1 MAFKI
6 KRFIPASP
14 LRNDVTPRFKVNL
27 GKVKSQATKDGEAG
41 YEADDKARK
50 NKTGIYAPKQKT
62 PRKKVTLKKFKAA
75 KINIGDQKGIGE
87 KDVLDSTPKISTK
100 KPTKKTA
107 PKDNSRKA
115 IRKRKKADKAAGV
128 SKSQMR
134 ANKAKSKSEAALEK
148 AKKSKNPDYKAQL
161 KRKSDRLAKRA
172 ERKGGSPV
180 KAVGDPKDPKDP
192 KKKYGKVTV
201 KKDKNEYGSNRITVS
216 QPYTTTTSGK
226 KTNKSYKQLAKEGGD
241 VAAAKKFNKNK
252 TSSGVRTRTMLYG
265 DAKPVGPKISVST
278 PKPKIDL
285 SKKPT
290 KPSNITVG
298 PSIPGGKKK
307 PPKIKKA
314 KSKRIH
320 IRKPSGR
327 GRVTGC
333 N

>member
-6 KRFIPASP
+6 QRFIPASP
-14 LRNDVTPRFKVNL
+14 LRNQGTPRLTLNL

-50 NKTGIYAPKQKT
+50 NKTGIYAPKQKKT
-62 PRKKVTLKKFKAA
+62 RKKVALTKTTAA

-148 AKKSKNPDYKAQL
+148 AKKSKNPSYRAQL

-172 ERKGGSPV
+172 ERKGGSPA
-180 KAVGDPKDPKDP
+180 KAIGDPKDP

-201 KKDKNEYGSNRITVS
+201 KKEKKGN
-216 QPYTTTTSGK
+216 TTTVTATRPYSTGGGK
-226 KTNKSYKQLAKEGGD
+226 KTYKQFEKEGGN
-241 VAAAKKFNKNK
+241 VTAAKKFNKGK
-252 TSSGVRTRTMLYG
+252 ETKSITVVDKKSRGVKAVPT
-265 DAKPVGPKISVST
+265 KS

-298 PSIPGGKKK
+298 TAIQGGKRK
-307 PPKIKKA
+307 PPKIKQA

-333 N
+333 NQKLKKNYGI